1 MKTHKNLDVWQDS
14 VVFITEVYDKTRLFP
29 KEEMYGL
36 TQQIRRAAISIGSNI
51 SEGAARNSTKD
62 FIRFLSISLGSHAE
76 IELQLVVARNLHFLS
91 EENYQSLYDQNA
103 KIGKMLVGLIRSLE
117 RKTGHR

>member
-1 MKTHKNLDVWQDS
+1 MKTHKNLDVWQES
-14 VVFITEVYDKTRLFP
+14 VMFITEVYDKTRLFP
-29 KEEMYGL
+29 KEEIYGL

-51 SEGAARNSTKD
+51 SEGAARNSTKE

-76 IELQLVVARNLHFLS
+76 IELQLVVAKNLNYLS
-91 EENYQSLYDQNA
+91 EEHFQSLFDQNA
-103 KIGKMLVGLIRSLE
+103 KIGKMLIGLIRSLE